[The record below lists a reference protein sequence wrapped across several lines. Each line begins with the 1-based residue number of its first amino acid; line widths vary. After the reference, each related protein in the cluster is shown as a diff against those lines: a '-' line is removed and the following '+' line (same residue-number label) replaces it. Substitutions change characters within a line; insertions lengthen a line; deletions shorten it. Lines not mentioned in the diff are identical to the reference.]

1 MPYRIRRVV
10 LEGVRRHGCVEYRRS
25 DSLTKLGLNGT
36 KESTAALRK
45 KLQSIFCERYLAKEL
60 AGVFYRGCT
69 ILNVAD

>member
-36 KESTAALRK
+36 KESTAALREP
-45 KLQSIFCERYLAKEL
+45 SA
-60 AGVFYRGCT
+60 T
-69 ILNVAD
+69 INFL